1 MKKETTH
8 IECPNCGTKI
18 DVNEILYHQLQEE
31 IKKQYATKLA
41 NQQKEFDEKYSEIKK
56 EKEALRKMKSEIGDE
71 IEKGI
76 NVKLTSEKAKIE
88 KRLRDQITDEKSEEL
103 KSIQEQLEQK
113 IKDTKELN
121 KVKADFAKIQR
132 EKEELKEKIE
142 AEAEQKI
149 NQKVEEEKLRIRK
162 EVEDKNQLKV
172 SEKEYVIQQLK
183 DQLKEA
189 QRKIEQGSMQAQGEV
204 QENAI
209 DDYLIANFPL
219 DSIIEI
225 KKGAKGGDSL
235 QIINSRAKQNHGS
248 IYYESKRTKDF
259 QASWIEK
266 FKKDMQE
273 KGATFGVLVTDVY
286 PKEMERLGQKDGV
299 WVCSFDEFKGLCY
312 VLRESVILLDTAIA
326 AQENKGGKMEM
337 LYEFLTGNEFRMQI
351 EAIVEGF
358 SQMQNDLTKE
368 KRAMDS
374 IWKQREKQ
382 IQKVILNTVNMYSSI
397 KGIAGNAIGTIKALE
412 LPSPE
417 DEINTENNEE

>member
-1 MKKETTH
+1 MKKEATH
-8 IECPNCGTKI
+8 IECPKCKTKI
-18 DVNEILYHQLQEE
+18 NVNEILYNQLQTE
-31 IKKQYATKLA
+31 IKKQYDSKLSD
-41 NQQKEFDEKYSEIKK
+41 QQKEFDEKYSEIQK
-56 EKEALRKMKSEIGDE
+56 EKDAIKKMKSAIGDE

-76 NVKLTSEKAKIE
+76 NAKMTAEKAKIE
-88 KRLRDQITDEKSEEL
+88 KRLRDQITNEKSDEI
-103 KSIQEQLEQK
+103 KSIQEQLDQK
-113 IKDTKELN
+113 IKDTRELN

-132 EKEELKEKIE
+132 EKDELKEKIE

-149 NQKVEEEKLRIRK
+149 NQKIEEERLRIRK
-162 EVEDKNQLKV
+162 ELEDKNQLKV

-189 QRKIEQGSMQAQGEV
+189 QRKIEQGSMQTQGEV

-209 DDYLIANFPL
+209 DEYLKVSFPL
-219 DSIIEI
+219 DSIVEI

-235 QIINSRAKQNHGS
+235 QVVNSRTKQNHGS

-259 QASWIEK
+259 QPSWIEK

-273 KGATFGVLVTDVY
+273 KGATFGVLVTDAY
-286 PKEMERLGQKDGV
+286 PKEMERLSQKDGI
-299 WVCSFDEFKGLCY
+299 WICSFDEFKGLCY
-312 VLRESVILLDTAIA
+312 VLRESVILLDAAIC

-382 IQKVILNTVNMYSSI
+382 IQKVILNTVNMYGSI
-397 KGIAGNAIGTIKALE
+397 KGIAGNAIGTIQALE
-412 LPSPE
+412 LPAAE
-417 DEINTENNEE
+417 TENKTRKDAK

>member
-1 MKKETTH
+1 MYEGR
-8 IECPNCGTKI
+8 IRRGP
-18 DVNEILYHQLQEE
+18 
-31 IKKQYATKLA
+31 LA
-41 NQQKEFDEKYSEIKK
+41 AD
-56 EKEALRKMKSEIGDE
+56 LR
-71 IEKGI
+71 
-76 NVKLTSEKAKIE
+76 TS
-88 KRLRDQITDEKSEEL
+88 
-103 KSIQEQLEQK
+103 
-113 IKDTKELN
+113 
-121 KVKADFAKIQR
+121 
-132 EKEELKEKIE
+132 IE
-142 AEAEQKI
+142 AEAEQKL
-149 NQKVEEEKLRIRK
+149 NQKIEEEKLRIRK

-172 SEKEYVIQQLK
+172 SEKEHVIQQLK

-189 QRKIEQGSMQAQGEV
+189 QRKIEQGSMQIQGEV
-204 QENAI
+204 QETAI
-209 DDYLIANFPL
+209 DDYLKANFPL

-235 QIINSRAKQNHGS
+235 QVINSRTKQNHGS

-259 QASWIEK
+259 QPSWIEK

-273 KGATFGVLVTDVY
+273 KGATFGVLVTDAY

-312 VLRESVILLDTAIA
+312 VLRESVILLDTAIT

-382 IQKVILNTVNMYSSI
+382 IHKVILNTVNMYGSI
-397 KGIAGNAIGTIKALE
+397 KGIAGNAIGSIKALE
-412 LPSPE
+412 LPSAE
-417 DEINTENNEE
+417 DELKTEDDAR